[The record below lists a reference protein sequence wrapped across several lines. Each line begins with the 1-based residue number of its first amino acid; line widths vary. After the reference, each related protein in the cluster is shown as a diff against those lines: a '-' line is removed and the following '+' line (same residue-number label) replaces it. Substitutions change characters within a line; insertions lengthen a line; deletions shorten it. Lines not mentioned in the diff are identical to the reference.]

1 MILTMNSKMK
11 IENNDLISDADIKSF
26 MRLVVEQAQMHP
38 IIYKYLTYNS
48 GCQMLQNHNI
58 QFTRGDKLNDIED
71 LNISKFNIDAPREF
85 CKECGID
92 MSLIDNKLAERANE
106 FKSFGICSLGIS
118 PLNSVLWN
126 RYTHTE
132 SENEDGICIGLNQEK
147 VINALIKQGLKTA
160 CIVVRY
166 KSSVANTIPWLAFS
180 SSSPVKIFAGYQFF
194 ALKNLD
200 PWEPEQEIRLVY
212 TNIMTEEYHRI
223 ILPKDCFESVYFGK
237 DMNTK
242 QRQFVGQILSRHFPK
257 IKPIPL
263 TEYAFTE

>member
-1 MILTMNSKMK
+1 MNDNMK
-11 IENNDLISDADIKSF
+11 IETNEIISDADIKSF

-92 MSLIDNKLAERANE
+92 MDLIDNKLAERANE
-106 FKSFGICSLGIS
+106 FKSFGICSMGIS

-126 RYTHTE
+126 RYTH
-132 SENEDGICIGLNQEK
+132 SENDNENGICIGLNQVK
-147 VINALIKQGLKTA
+147 VINALIKQDLKTA

-166 KSSVANTIPWLAFS
+166 KQSVSNTIPWLTLS
-180 SSSPVKIFAGYQFF
+180 SSSPIKIFAGYQFF
-194 ALKNLD
+194 ALKNSD
-200 PWEPEQEIRLVY
+200 PWEPEQEIRLIY
-212 TNIMTEEYHRI
+212 TNVMVKEFHRI

-237 DMNTK
+237 DMNLK
-242 QRQFVGQILSRHFPK
+242 QRQFVGQILSRHLPK
-257 IKPIPL
+257 IKRISLPK
-263 TEYAFTE
+263 